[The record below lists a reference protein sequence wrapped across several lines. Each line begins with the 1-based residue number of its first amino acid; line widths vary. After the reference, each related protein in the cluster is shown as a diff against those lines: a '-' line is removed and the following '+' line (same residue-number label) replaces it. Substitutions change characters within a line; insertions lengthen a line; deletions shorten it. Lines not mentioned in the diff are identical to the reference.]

1 MKKKRKKKSNILI
14 IIPSGDI
21 LPGPWREKESPTRFL
36 GLGGVYLINT
46 LIFISSSE
54 GEKKKQSWEWGM
66 DISPLTVTEAL
77 ASKSY
82 EKIAH
87 ICDHL
92 LLQVNYSS
100 SFVVVVVV
108 VVRATWYSV
117 NVVWTGC
124 GRGRCLW
131 GRLALLLY
139 SSSRPHLRW
148 WYVCFFFFFFFF
160 WGT

>member
-1 MKKKRKKKSNILI
+1 
-14 IIPSGDI
+14 
-21 LPGPWREKESPTRFL
+21 
-36 GLGGVYLINT
+36 
-46 LIFISSSE
+46 
-54 GEKKKQSWEWGM
+54 M
-66 DISPLTVTEAL
+66 DFSPLTVTEAL

-87 ICDHL
+87 ICDHV
-92 LLQVNYSS
+92 LLQPNYSS

-148 WYVCFFFFFFFF
+148 WYVCLFV
-160 WGT
+160 WGGGGGPNNTMFHVANTCWCFPCFCKRGLCVYHFLVLPFGSLLLNYGFS

>member
-1 MKKKRKKKSNILI
+1 
-14 IIPSGDI
+14 
-21 LPGPWREKESPTRFL
+21 
-36 GLGGVYLINT
+36 
-46 LIFISSSE
+46 
-54 GEKKKQSWEWGM
+54 M
-66 DISPLTVTEAL
+66 DFSPLTVTEAL

-92 LLQVNYSS
+92 LLQANYSS

-148 WYVCFFFFFFFF
+148 WYVCFFFFFFFLGNLTIQCF
-160 WGT
+160 MLLTLVDVSHVFVREAFAFIISWFYLLGHCH